1 MMRFIR
7 SNNVLDDVYRVV
19 HEGDKNGE
27 TPNE

>member
-7 SNNVLDDVYRVV
+7 SNNVLDDVNRVV